1 MIIPRLDEPQ
11 TMPVAKFGSYLYL
24 RISGIA
30 TWLNTVAD
38 ATLTPVTAANT
49 ALPITVAAARPPG
62 TFSNILC
69 AHLNR
74 SPAEPETAM
83 IVPMSMKRG
92 ITQYVYVRI
101 ALNAVVESTLSA
113 VEKLLVTRNSPTK
126 LRDIRVNE
134 IWTPANTKTNSNA
147 TVTRAMA
154 MLVFIPP
161 SPPFSELSRSI

>member
-1 MIIPRLDEPQ
+1 MPRLDEPQ
-11 TMPVAKFGSYLYL
+11 TMPVAKFESYLYL

-30 TWLNTVAD
+30 TWLNTVAE

-62 TFSNILC
+62 TFSSILW
-69 AHLNR
+69 AHLNK

-83 IVPMSMKRG
+83 MVPMSMKSG

-113 VEKLLVTRNSPTK
+113 VERLLVTKNSPTK

-134 IWTPANTKTNSNA
+134 MWTPANTQTNSNA
-147 TVTRAMA
+147 TVTRAMT
-154 MLVFIPP
+154 MLVFIP
-161 SPPFSELSRSI
+161 SRPPFSQLSRSA